1 MDIQIKMPDLATTA
15 EEVTIVRWLVE
26 VGTAVRLGEPLLE
39 IETDKATMD
48 VEAVAGGVL
57 KAILANAGDQVAVG
71 QVIAIVE
78 SASQV
83 RQPIAESSLAI
94 PVQTTPTAAP
104 LPTKAASSTSLFARN
119 KEAHERKKSADCC
132 GTPSSCWLLP
142 KLSRRLIG
150 CAIGLRMG
158 GSCVEPLRQSV

>member
-1 MDIQIKMPDLATTA
+1 MMDVQIKMPDLATTT

-57 KAILANAGDQVAVG
+57 KAILAQAGDQVSVG

-78 SASQV
+78 STIQV
-83 RQPIAESSLAI
+83 RQPVAGSSV
-94 PVQTTPTAAP
+94 PVQAAP
-104 LPTKAASSTSLFARN
+104 T
-119 KEAHERKKSADCC
+119 
-132 GTPSSCWLLP
+132 
-142 KLSRRLIG
+142 
-150 CAIGLRMG
+150 
-158 GSCVEPLRQSV
+158 